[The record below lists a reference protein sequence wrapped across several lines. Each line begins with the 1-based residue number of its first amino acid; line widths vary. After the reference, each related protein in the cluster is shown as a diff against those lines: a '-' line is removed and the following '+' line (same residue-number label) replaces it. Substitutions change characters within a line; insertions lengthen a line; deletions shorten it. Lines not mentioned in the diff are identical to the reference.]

1 MADEETKISETQAE
15 IALNDNDVVNQ
26 TEKTTKVADAEVK
39 ISETNAETTTNDY
52 ITINQAKTNDFAEVK
67 PSKGMKVSMN
77 AIIITIAISAVYLL
91 TVGLISGLVF
101 RKINTCDSNS
111 NAQGGGTTPIMTT
124 LSTTSNQVTIS
135 TSQNPIMTTLST
147 TSNQVTI
154 STSQTPIYENIRLP
168 QIFQPYN
175 YNLNIKVDFT
185 PMGVS
190 ALNFKNTK
198 N

>member
-1 MADEETKISETQAE
+1 
-15 IALNDNDVVNQ
+15 
-26 TEKTTKVADAEVK
+26 
-39 ISETNAETTTNDY
+39 
-52 ITINQAKTNDFAEVK
+52 
-67 PSKGMKVSMN
+67 MN

-135 TSQNPIMTTLST
+135 TSQ
-147 TSNQVTI
+147 
-154 STSQTPIYENIRLP
+154 TPIYENIRLP